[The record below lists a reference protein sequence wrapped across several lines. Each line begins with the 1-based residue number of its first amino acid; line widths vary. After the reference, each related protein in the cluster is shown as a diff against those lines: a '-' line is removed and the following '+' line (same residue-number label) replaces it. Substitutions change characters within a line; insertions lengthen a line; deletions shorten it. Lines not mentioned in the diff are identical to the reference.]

1 MKSVEQSK
9 EAFISSEDTT
19 FQIRSKMQGDRF
31 QQLGSK
37 GSKKVS
43 KIMTNA
49 KWSKQRKSE
58 TPVFV
63 DETNQIIWIPG
74 FAPAENFK
82 VTTFTKRVIHL
93 TYD

>member
-49 KWSKQRKSE
+49 KWNKKGNLKRQFLLMKPIKS
-58 TPVFV
+58 FGS
-63 DETNQIIWIPG
+63 QALLLLKIL
-74 FAPAENFK
+74 K
-82 VTTFTKRVIHL
+82 
-93 TYD
+93 